1 MLTVFN
7 RQGIRVDRAEPS
19 AISLTDLDSEKLMP
33 WLQIALALALAALA
47 AIGFLLIGS
56 RRQQHMRALRSN
68 NRRIEEAQI
77 VREWEELQQR
87 LRDRPMEQDAVD
99 NRNAPY

>member
-7 RQGIRVDRAEPS
+7 RQEIKIDRAEPS

-33 WLQIALALALAALA
+33 SLQIALALAFAALA
-47 AIGFLLIGS
+47 AIGFLLIES

-68 NRRIEEAQI
+68 NRRVEEAQI
-77 VREWEELQQR
+77 VREWEELLQR
-87 LRDRPMEQDAVD
+87 LRDRSKEQEAVD
-99 NRNAPY
+99 NRNAPS

>member
-7 RQGIRVDRAEPS
+7 RQEIKIYNAEPS
-19 AISLTDLDSEKLMP
+19 AMSLTDLDSEKLMP
-33 WLQIALALALAALA
+33 LLQIALALAFAALA

-68 NRRIEEAQI
+68 NRRVEEAQI

-87 LRDRPMEQDAVD
+87 LRDRSMEQEAVD

>member
-7 RQGIRVDRAEPS
+7 RQEIKVDRAEPS
-19 AISLTDLDSEKLMP
+19 AISLTDWDSEKLMP
-33 WLQIALALALAALA
+33 WLQIALALAFVALA

-68 NRRIEEAQI
+68 NRRVEEAQI

-87 LRDRPMEQDAVD
+87 LRDRSMEQKAVD